1 MHVLPRAYI
10 PIGRKWIARVRC
22 DLEHI
27 INDAKIIT
35 RENIALCC
43 ASFNSSKGTKKL
55 SVWLGSCYCKRRGI
69 STDTVADVVKH
80 ALRSGLTE

>member
-1 MHVLPRAYI
+1 MHLLPRAYI

-35 RENIALCC
+35 RENIALLCIIQ
-43 ASFNSSKGTKKL
+43 FEQRDKET
-55 SVWLGSCYCKRRGI
+55 LGL
-69 STDTVADVVKH
+69 A
-80 ALRSGLTE
+80 GLLLLQTARH